1 MEPHPPPKKKK
12 KNGNQTSISQYTFTS
27 TTHETHLEFGSNKM
41 LYSLYL
47 SQPELKILTKL
58 KVAF

>member
-1 MEPHPPPKKKK
+1 MEPPPPKKVATKH
-12 KNGNQTSISQYTFTS
+12 QYHSIPTFTS

-47 SQPELKILTKL
+47 SQPELKILAKL
-58 KVAF
+58 KIAF